1 MSEHRQRALEAQTL
15 IADLI
20 DAARKAGAEAADAVY
35 HESRSLSATVRM
47 GQPEDVESSENRDLG
62 LRVLMGRRQACV
74 STTDFTPQALR
85 ELLDRAVSMAK
96 AAPED
101 KFAGLPETAQLASR
115 PDGLELE
122 LFDGVELEMPQLL
135 ERAKAAEAGALAVS
149 GITNSEGGS
158 AGRSFGI
165 VAYANSLGFSGAD
178 WSGSH
183 SISAAVIAGKD
194 TGMERDWDYDAKTHF
209 NDLPEPEAVG
219 RKAGERAV
227 RRLNPLKLDSGAM
240 PIVFDPRVA
249 TSLVGHFTGAVNGAS
264 VARGTSF
271 LKDKMGQP
279 VFAPGISIIDDPLRK
294 RGFRSRWF
302 DMEGVARQKRALVE
316 DGRLTTWLLDCATA
330 RQLGLAS
337 TGHAS
342 RGTSSPPSP
351 APTNVYLAPGKSSPR
366 ELMADI
372 KRGFYVTELIGMG
385 VNGVTGDYSRGAA
398 GFLIVDGE
406 LGEPVSEITIAGN
419 LKEMFPHLTPA
430 NDLEFRFGTD
440 APTLRIDGMTIAG
453 R

>member
-1 MSEHRQRALEAQTL
+1 MSDARQRAVEAQSL

-20 DAARKAGAEAADAVY
+20 KAARKAGADAADAIY
-35 HESRSLSATVRM
+35 HESRSLSAGVRL
-47 GQPEDVESSENRDLG
+47 GQPEDVESSESRDLG
-62 LRVLMGRRQACV
+62 LRVLVGRQQACV
-74 STTDFTPQALR
+74 STTDFAPAALH
-85 ELLDRAVSMAK
+85 ELVARAVSMAR

-101 KFAGLPETAQLASR
+101 KYCGLPEPNQLATQ
-115 PDGLELE
+115 PVELD

-135 ERAKAAEAGALAVS
+135 ERAKAAEAAALAVP

-158 AGRSFGI
+158 AGRGFGL
-165 VAYANSLGFSGAD
+165 VAYANTAGFSGSGY
-178 WSGSH
+178 SGSH
-183 SISAAVIAGKD
+183 SISAAAIAGKD
-194 TGMERDWDYDAKTHF
+194 TGMERDWDYEAKTHF
-209 NDLPEPEAVG
+209 SDLPDPASIG

-227 RRLNPLKLDSGAM
+227 RRLNPVKLESAAM
-240 PIVFDPRVA
+240 PILFDPRVA
-249 TSLVGHFTGAVNGAS
+249 TSLVGHLAGAINGAA

-271 LKDKMGQP
+271 LKDKLGQM
-279 VFAPGISIIDDPLRK
+279 VFAPGITITDDPLRK

-302 DMEGVARQKRALVE
+302 DMEGVARQARALIE

-330 RQLGLAS
+330 RQLGMAS

-342 RGTSSPPSP
+342 RGTTSPPSP
-351 APTNVYLAPGKSSPR
+351 APTNIYLNPGKLTPA

-372 KRGFYVTELIGMG
+372 RHGLYVTELIGMG

-398 GFLIVDGE
+398 GFVIRDGQ
-406 LGEPVSEITIAGN
+406 LAEPVSEITIAGN

-440 APTLRIDGMTIAG
+440 APTLRIDGMTVAG

>member
-1 MSEHRQRALEAQTL
+1 MTDARQRAAEAQTL
-15 IADLI
+15 IADLLKATI
-20 DAARKAGAEAADAVY
+20 KAGAEAADAVY
-35 HESRSLSATVRM
+35 HESRSLSAGVRM
-47 GQPEDVESSENRDLG
+47 GQPEDVESSESRDLG
-62 LRVLMGRRQACV
+62 LRVLMGQRQACV
-74 STTDFTPQALR
+74 STTDFSPAALH
-85 ELLDRAVSMAK
+85 ELVERAISMAK

-101 KFAGLPETAQLASR
+101 KFTGLPDPSQLATEAV
-115 PDGLELE
+115 DLD

-135 ERAKAAEAGALAVS
+135 ERAKAAEAAALAVP
-149 GITNSEGGS
+149 GVTNSEGGG
-158 AGRSFGI
+158 AGRSFGV
-165 VAYANSLGFSGAD
+165 VAYANSIGFSGAG

-183 SISAAVIAGKD
+183 TVSATAIAGKD
-194 TGMERDWDYDAKTHF
+194 TAMERDWDYEAKTHF
-209 NDLPEPEAVG
+209 SDLPSPEEIG

-227 RRLNPLKLDSGAM
+227 RRLNPRKLESAAM

-249 TSLVGHFTGAVNGAS
+249 TSLVGHFASAINGAA

-271 LKDKMGQP
+271 LKDRLGQQ
-279 VFAPGISIIDDPLRK
+279 VFAAGIRIIDDPLRK

-302 DMEGVARQKRALVE
+302 DMEGVRRQTRDLVE

-330 RQLGLAS
+330 RQLGRAS
-337 TGHAS
+337 TGHAA
-342 RGTSSPPSP
+342 RGTASPPSP
-351 APTNVYLAPGKSSPR
+351 APTNVYLAPGQKTPR

-372 KRGFYVTELIGMG
+372 KHGLYVTELIGMG

-406 LGEPVSEITIAGN
+406 IAEPVSEITIAGN
-419 LKEMFPHLTPA
+419 LKDMFLHLTPA

-440 APTLRIDGMTIAG
+440 APTVRIDGMTVAG